1 MPRKR
6 RRNGK
11 GIKEVLG
18 KIHNFIKS
26 NRLISRGA
34 TALAPLAGSYGNIVK
49 GVGTAA
55 SSLGYGRRRRRGRP
69 RKK

>member
-1 MPRKR
+1 MLMPRKR

-18 KIHNFIKS
+18 KIHNFVKN

-34 TALAPLAGSYGNIVK
+34 AALAPLGNIVK